1 MTSPDGGWLEGPRRL
16 SFEARLL
23 ARVLGAARARWGTL
37 AAGRRLVRYL
47 RDPRALPRG
56 GGDRYL
62 RLRGQVF
69 AVPALP
75 PLDERDFVDHLLDDL
90 AALEA
95 GTPAPLSLAMV
106 CVTPRCIH
114 RCAYCYNAQD
124 HGETELLSLEILVRT
139 VRDLAAAGV
148 RNVFLSGGEPM
159 LRARDLPLLLAAC
172 RDPHLGL
179 WLVSTGYGMTPD
191 RMSEL
196 RAAGLRGVMISLDG
210 QDAAAHDRV
219 KGRPGAFAEAVA
231 ALGACRDA
239 GLVVG
244 VNCLI
249 GPALLERAALEDFVR
264 WAGGRGA
271 HFVSLNTPH
280 PVAGDDSLR
289 PLPVAD
295 LLAVERLAAATR
307 RGSAW
312 RGQPLAYSP
321 DAWEALRGCVGGQEF
336 VYVSPR
342 GELMACPFLRDGVGR
357 VQDTPVAD
365 LLRVVRGR
373 RAGCRVCQSLSATR
387 SCRRGSAVS

>member
-1 MTSPDGGWLEGPRRL
+1 MTSPEVGEWLEGPRRL
-16 SFEARLL
+16 AFEAGLVLRV
-23 ARVLGAARARWGTL
+23 ARAARARWGVAT
-37 AAGRRLVRYL
+37 AGRRLTRFL

-62 RLRGQVF
+62 RLGGWTW

-75 PLDERDFVDHLLDDL
+75 PLDEDLFVDHLLDDL
-90 AALEA
+90 LALEA

-106 CVTPRCIH
+106 CVTPRCPH

-124 HGETELLSLEILVRT
+124 HANEEVLSLAVLVRT

-159 LRARDLPLLLAAC
+159 LRVHDLPALLGAC

-179 WLVSTGYGMTPD
+179 WLVSTGFGMGGD
-191 RMSEL
+191 VMAGL

-210 QDAAAHDRV
+210 QDRAVHDRV
-219 KGRPGAFAEAVA
+219 KGRAGAFDEAVQA
-231 ALGACRDA
+231 IGVCRAA

-249 GPALLERAALEDFVR
+249 GTALLEQPALEAFVR
-264 WAGGRGA
+264 WAGARGA

-280 PVAGDDSLR
+280 PVAGDDSLQ

-295 LLAVERLAAATR
+295 LLRVERVAALTR
-307 RGSAW
+307 RGRAW
-312 RGQPLAYSP
+312 RGQPLAFSP

-342 GELMACPFLRDGVGR
+342 GELMACPFLRDSVGR
-357 VQDTPVAD
+357 VQDTPVAE
-365 LLRVVRGR
+365 LLRAVRGQ
-373 RAGCRVCQSLSATR
+373 RAGCRVCRSLASAR
-387 SCRRGSAVS
+387 